1 MRKSVFQILTAAVLL
16 AFVTSCVPVAPSP
29 SGTASPVPSA
39 AEPTTAPSTAV
50 AIPTPQEQT
59 VVPTPTPAGPTPTP
73 APTLDFSKEPPLDE
87 FSAYIAVPAFLTE
100 EQQDLYRRAH
110 CVYLNLFGVT
120 TAFVD
125 YMGDPRRQIGSSD
138 TVVIDEMTYTF
149 SYGRY
154 RKWADFECEWKKK
167 RQKSI
172 EEIAEAGKCVIVGR
186 ASGYILRERENNLKV
201 FIHAEDEKRIQ
212 RAIEKEGI
220 KQSEAEN
227 ALKKNDKRRGGF
239 YNSVTNW
246 VWSDPKYYEIYL
258 NAGRLGIDLCVKLL
272 AQAVRG

>member
-1 MRKSVFQILTAAVLL
+1 MYNIVTIERRYASGGNEIGKKLAKELGYKFYDRNILMEAAKNLDIP
-16 AFVTSCVPVAPSP
+16 FVKIEGLEESS
-29 SGTASPVPSA
+29 SGG
-39 AEPTTAPSTAV
+39 
-50 AIPTPQEQT
+50 I
-59 VVPTPTPAGPTPTP
+59 
-73 APTLDFSKEPPLDE
+73 L
-87 FSAYIAVPAFLTE
+87 
-100 EQQDLYRRAH
+100 
-110 CVYLNLFGVT
+110 LNLSKTPLGGLSRT
-120 TAFVD
+120 KEL
-125 YMGDPRRQIGSSD
+125 PL
-138 TVVIDEMTYTF
+138 
-149 SYGRY
+149 
-154 RKWADFECEWKKK
+154 ADKLFLEEK
-167 RQKSI
+167 RII
-172 EEIAEAGKCVIVGR
+172 EEIAEAGNCVIVGR

>member
-1 MRKSVFQILTAAVLL
+1 MYNIVTIERRYASGGNEIGKKLAKELGFKFYDRNILMEAAKNLDIP
-16 AFVTSCVPVAPSP
+16 FVKIEGLEESS
-29 SGTASPVPSA
+29 SGG
-39 AEPTTAPSTAV
+39 
-50 AIPTPQEQT
+50 I
-59 VVPTPTPAGPTPTP
+59 
-73 APTLDFSKEPPLDE
+73 L
-87 FSAYIAVPAFLTE
+87 
-100 EQQDLYRRAH
+100 
-110 CVYLNLFGVT
+110 LNLSKTPLG
-120 TAFVD
+120 
-125 YMGDPRRQIGSSD
+125 GLSRIKELPL
-138 TVVIDEMTYTF
+138 
-149 SYGRY
+149 
-154 RKWADFECEWKKK
+154 ADKLFLEEK
-167 RQKSI
+167 RII
-172 EEIAEAGKCVIVGR
+172 EEIAEAGNCVIVGR

-201 FIHAEDEKRIQ
+201 FVHAEDEKRIQ